1 MKILIYETEL
11 FSSGTRY
18 PFKEAAEDLGHRVDM
33 FDWSFYFPS
42 MSTSSISN
50 RVKDKIFVNRN
61 IAKLNYDLQRIIKLG
76 NYDLFLV
83 LSGKYIYPATTELA
97 TNKIKYVV
105 NWNTDHPFN
114 KLNSTDWLLESLPMY
129 HAHFSPRIHLKEQ
142 YEDFGMKNIYELNW
156 YYRYGIDLV
165 NSLPTNYQY
174 DSNFIGSWSERRA
187 KYVAAV
193 ADPKMQV
200 FGWGWNKNIN
210 NSKSISEGQ
219 INKSVGIAHMMD
231 IYAASKVNLNL
242 LTVENMDT
250 TNLRNFEI
258 PAAHGFQ
265 LAERSDALKTIFEE
279 DKEIVL
285 FSSPEEMVDK
295 YKFYLNNDVARG
307 KVASA
312 GYNRL
317 VSCNHSLSDRLNKIF
332 SDMGI

>member
-1 MKILIYETEL
+1 LKILIYETEL

-42 MSTSSISN
+42 MSASSLSN
-50 RVKDKIFVNRN
+50 RIMDKVFLKRN
-61 IAKLNYDLQRIIKLG
+61 VDKLNNDLQRIIELG
-76 NYDLFLV
+76 NYDLLLV
-83 LSGKYIYPATTELA
+83 LSGKYIYPATTDLA
-97 TNKIKYVV
+97 VSKIKYVI

-114 KLNSTDWLLESLPMY
+114 KLNSTDWLLKSLPMY
-129 HAHFSPRIHLKEQ
+129 HAHFTPRIHLKDE
-142 YEDFGMKNIYELNW
+142 YNNFGMNNVHELNW

-165 NSLPTNYQY
+165 NTLPIDYEY

-187 KYVAAV
+187 KYVTSIS
-193 ADPKMQV
+193 DSKMQV
-200 FGWGWNKNIN
+200 FGWGWNKNKGM
-210 NSKSISEGQ
+210 KSISEQ
-219 INKSVGIAHMMD
+219 YINSSVSISDMMR
-231 IYAASKVNLNL
+231 IYSVSKVNLNL
-242 LTVENMDT
+242 LTIENMDT

-265 LAERSDALKTIFEE
+265 LAERSEALKSIFEE

-295 YKFYLNNDVARG
+295 YEFYLNNDLARA
-307 KVASA
+307 KIADA

-317 VSCNHSLSDRLNKIF
+317 ISCNHSLSDRLGKIF
-332 SDMGI
+332 SDMGV